1 MNKEFILAIDQIVK
15 SKGISK
21 ESILDALEKALIKS
35 YEKNFQNND
44 NVKVDI
50 NSETGEIKVF
60 SLKTVSDEAL
70 DTVENISLEEAK
82 KIDPN
87 FQIGDIV
94 QVEITPKNFGR
105 IAAQTARNI
114 ILQKIKDLEKDKIY
128 DEFADREKELIT
140 GVIQRIDNG
149 FLFIDLGKIEG
160 MCPPQQQIPGEE
172 YKIGD
177 RKKFFIEE
185 VKNTSKGTQ
194 VILSRSSSGLVVR
207 LFELEVPEIN
217 EGVVEIYS
225 ISREAGSRTKIS
237 VFTNNPDVDP
247 VGACVGYKGA
257 RVKTI
262 VDELNEE
269 KIDIIVWNNDPRIF
283 IANSLSPSEVN
294 FVLVNKK
301 ENVALAVVP
310 DNQLSLAIGKEGQ
323 NVRLAARLTSWKID
337 IKGHEKYNELLEN
350 NEIDPIFLSSL
361 DDIDGNE
368 KL

>member
-301 ENVALAVVP
+301 KML
-310 DNQLSLAIGKEGQ
+310 
-323 NVRLAARLTSWKID
+323 
-337 IKGHEKYNELLEN
+337 H
-350 NEIDPIFLSSL
+350 
-361 DDIDGNE
+361 
-368 KL
+368 

>member
-1 MNKEFILAIDQIVK
+1 M
-15 SKGISK
+15 
-21 ESILDALEKALIKS
+21 
-35 YEKNFQNND
+35 
-44 NVKVDI
+44 
-50 NSETGEIKVF
+50 
-60 SLKTVSDEAL
+60 SDEAL

-301 ENVALAVVP
+301 KML
-310 DNQLSLAIGKEGQ
+310 
-323 NVRLAARLTSWKID
+323 
-337 IKGHEKYNELLEN
+337 H
-350 NEIDPIFLSSL
+350 
-361 DDIDGNE
+361 
-368 KL
+368 